1 MLKYIFFCNFAK
13 NFYNFSKKTTTTKI
27 YFEIMIKKSF
37 KQVDYEAPQ
46 VELIR
51 FCAPLNLLIGM
62 SAESDLFGDYSDEG
76 ELIDA
81 TEYDKLNG
89 GN

>member
-1 MLKYIFFCNFAK
+1 MLKYIFFCNFAE
-13 NFYNFSKKTTTTKI
+13 NVYNFSKKTTTTKI

-81 TEYDKLNG
+81 TEDDKLNG

>member
-1 MLKYIFFCNFAK
+1 MMKKI
-13 NFYNFSKKTTTTKI
+13 SKK
-27 YFEIMIKKSF
+27 
-37 KQVDYEAPQ
+37 VDYEAPQ

-81 TEYDKLNG
+81 TEYDKLDG

>member
-1 MLKYIFFCNFAK
+1 MFFCNFAQ
-13 NFYNFSKKTTTTKI
+13 NVCNFSKKATTTKI
-27 YFEIMIKKSF
+27 YFEIMIEKTF
-37 KQVDYEAPQ
+37 KTVDYEAPQ
-46 VELIR
+46 VELIS

>member
-1 MLKYIFFCNFAK
+1 MKKDLKKPDY
-13 NFYNFSKKTTTTKI
+13 KT
-27 YFEIMIKKSF
+27 
-37 KQVDYEAPQ
+37 PQ

-51 FCAPLNLLIGM
+51 FHAPLNLLTGM
-62 SAESDLFGDYSDEG
+62 SAESDLFGSYSDEG

-81 TEYDKLNG
+81 NTYDDAHSI